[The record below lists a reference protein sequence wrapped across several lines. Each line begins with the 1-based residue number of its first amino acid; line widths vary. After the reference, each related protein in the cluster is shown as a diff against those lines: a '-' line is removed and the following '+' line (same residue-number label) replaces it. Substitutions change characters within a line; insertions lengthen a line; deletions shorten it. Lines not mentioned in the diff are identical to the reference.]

1 MAAGQQFGAEDADI
15 DVGDDSPWQLRIRF
29 RAIKLTWLIGAE
41 VDESTGLLSL
51 RSTLENHGHTAIALG
66 KVWPFCAAT
75 LPLTSKAVFLPGLS
89 GQNERSVV
97 RVRQEDA
104 PLCSKVKTQYFDP
117 TGPTAIQVGFTSFLR
132 SNTEVD
138 HRLEDGV
145 HDVEA
150 HADFAGWQLASVT
163 STPVDTFTLQIGT
176 DPHSQLESWATLAA
190 PEVNPRQWS
199 SPPIGWL
206 GWTWVDSY
214 NVENYEE
221 VVLRNCAAINR
232 RLAGFGFDFVWVSI
246 GNLAGGK
253 PGAWNSWNETN
264 FPHGP
269 EYLVE
274 RLREHGLKLGLWC
287 GPFWVSSDSPE
298 QMGELEGALL
308 RNPDGSLLVSLE
320 HWNYGDAAQLPKANR
335 PCLYALDPTHPK
347 ALEFIER
354 SFSVNRERGIRYYMI
369 DFLYAGAGNLNHPGP
384 LAGSVHAPLADAEI
398 VPGPEAFQ
406 TALKVIRKAVGP
418 DTYLLASTGPTLHTA
433 GVVDGIRT
441 VNDFG
446 EGRSIAKESFFYPA
460 SYVINSS
467 SFWTGCLPALRNQA
481 AAYYTHR
488 RLYLNDSGNVL
499 TVDKPLPL
507 SDAQLHATIHAMSGG
522 PSMMGDD
529 IDRMADER
537 LALIKKTLPR
547 SSDVAVPVDL
557 FDAPLPDH
565 PKVFHRR
572 VKKEWG
578 SFDVVA
584 VYNFSAETL
593 HLPLVLSGLGLDMD
607 QDYLVWEFWNERYIG
622 RIREQLDAQVPPGTV
637 KVYRIVRDGGQPVL
651 LGTDMHVLMGE
662 MEVTSCEWDGTT
674 RTFSGHAIRPVGE
687 KGSIFIHAPNN
698 VSVANPRGHWIA
710 KDGRDQSLIIRCALD
725 LSEGSADWSVSFA
738 DL

>member
-1 MAAGQQFGAEDADI
+1 MIAYNDQDNSLCFTPLSGPAVAWEFKLIANGQTREAADADI
-15 DVGDDSPWQLRIRF
+15 EVNDDSHWQLQVRF
-29 RAIKLTWLIGAE
+29 RDIKLTWLLTAE
-41 VDESTGLLSL
+41 IDDGTGLLSL
-51 RSTLENHGHTAIALG
+51 RSTLENQGPTAIRLG
-66 KVWPFCAAT
+66 KIYPFCATT
-75 LPLTSKAVFLPGLS
+75 LPLTSKAVFLPGLV
-89 GQNERSVV
+89 GQHERSVV
-97 RVRQEDA
+97 QVTQEDA

-132 SNTEVD
+132 ANTEVD
-138 HRLEDGV
+138 HRLDGGL

-150 HADFAGWQLASVT
+150 HADFAGWQLTAGT
-163 STPVDTFTLQIGT
+163 STPVETFTLQIGT
-176 DPHSQLESWATLAA
+176 DPHSQLERWATLAA
-190 PEVNPRQWS
+190 PQINPRQWS

-232 RLAGFGFDFVWVSI
+232 RLPGFGFDFVWVSI
-246 GNLAGGK
+246 GNLVGGK

-269 EYLVE
+269 EYLVK
-274 RLREHGLKLGLWC
+274 RLSEHGLKLGLWC

-298 QMGELEGALL
+298 QMAELEEALL

-320 HWNYGDAAQLPKANR
+320 HWNYGDAAKLPKADR

-354 SFSVNRERGIRYYMI
+354 SFAVNRERGIRYYMI
-369 DFLYAGAGNLNHPGP
+369 DFLYAGAGNLNHPGVLP
-384 LAGSVHAPLADAEI
+384 GADHAPLANTDI

-406 TALKVIRKAVGP
+406 TALKVIRKAAGP

-441 VNDFG
+441 GNDFG

-460 SYVINSS
+460 TYVINST

-507 SDAQLHATIHAMSGG
+507 SDALVHATIHAMSGG

-547 SSDVAVPVDL
+547 APDVAVPVDL

-572 VKKEWG
+572 VTKEWG
-578 SFDVVA
+578 SFDVVV

-593 HLPLVLSGLGLDMD
+593 HLPVDLARLGLDKVA
-607 QDYLVWEFWNERYIG
+607 DYLVWEFWDERYIG
-622 RIREQLDAQVPPGTV
+622 RIREQLDAAVPPGAV
-637 KVYRIVRDGGQPVL
+637 KVYRIVRDSGEPVL

-662 MEVTSCEWDGTT
+662 MEVAS
-674 RTFSGHAIRPVGE
+674 
-687 KGSIFIHAPNN
+687 
-698 VSVANPRGHWIA
+698 
-710 KDGRDQSLIIRCALD
+710 
-725 LSEGSADWSVSFA
+725 
-738 DL
+738 